1 MSLRHLATAAALVA
15 GLAFAPSVSA
25 RAAQDTETI
34 DRTVPFPSSGTL
46 KLNTFSGRVT
56 ITATNGHDV
65 VIKAVRRGTRD
76 RLDHIKLDI
85 STTGSTVRIDAN
97 KRDDS
102 WHDEHDNVVS
112 TDFDIQVPA
121 SAVLDV
127 NSFSSPLSVT
137 GIAGNQRLKTFSA
150 TITVAHA
157 KGAIDA
163 ESFSGAI
170 DVDVAAAG
178 TEPDLNLH
186 TFSGAITARLDP
198 NAKGSVEFESFSGR
212 LDSDV
217 ALMMHSSSRRNVRG
231 ELNGGSGRTIKL
243 NTFSGDVKLR
253 K

>member
-1 MSLRHLATAAALVA
+1 MPVRHISVALALVA
-15 GLAFAPSVSA
+15 GLAFAPTVSA
-25 RAAQDTETI
+25 RAAQETETI
-34 DRTVPFPSSGTL
+34 DRTVPFPASGTL
-46 KLNTFSGRVT
+46 KLSTFSGRVT
-56 ITATNGHDV
+56 ITATNGRDV

-102 WHDEHDNVVS
+102 WHDDHDNVVS

-127 NSFSSPLSVT
+127 NSFSSPVSVT

-150 TITVAHA
+150 KIEVIRA

-163 ESFSGAI
+163 ETFNGAI
-170 DVDVAAAG
+170 DVDAAGAG

-186 TFSGAITARLDP
+186 TFSGDISARLDP

-217 ALMMHSSSRRNVRG
+217 PLMMHSSSRRNVRG
-231 ELNGGSGRTIKL
+231 ELNGGTGRTIKL
-243 NTFSGDVKLR
+243 QTFSGDVKLR